1 MKRLVIDRGVVVSAL
16 LKKDGTSR
24 KAFVLAFHKCQPIF
38 SFATLAELEEVLI
51 RPKFKNL
58 ISREDALSMLDL
70 NATQGEM
77 IDVVSLI
84 AECNDPKDDK
94 FLNLA
99 IDGRAD
105 VIISRDP
112 DLLVLHPFRNILV
125 LNPYDFILWI
135 NDHDIAS

>member
-1 MKRLVIDRGVVVSAL
+1 
-16 LKKDGTSR
+16 
-24 KAFVLAFHKCQPIF
+24 
-38 SFATLAELEEVLI
+38 
-51 RPKFKNL
+51 
-58 ISREDALSMLDL
+58 MLDL

-125 LNPYDFILWI
+125 LNPSDFILWI
-135 NDHDIAS
+135 NGHDIAS

>member
-1 MKRLVIDRGVVVSAL
+1 
-16 LKKDGTSR
+16 
-24 KAFVLAFHKCQPIF
+24 
-38 SFATLAELEEVLI
+38 
-51 RPKFKNL
+51 
-58 ISREDALSMLDL
+58 MLDL

-125 LNPYDFILWI
+125 LNPSDFILWI